1 MKHDRLCESMILD
14 FSLSP
19 KDTTYLE
26 ETLDTSL
33 EVADT
38 IDVHIHNRRNSG
50 VR

>member
-1 MKHDRLCESMILD
+1 MRIDDSRFFTIS
-14 FSLSP
+14 

-33 EVADT
+33 KVADT